1 MNTNKLSTTSC
12 ISRKIYYQFANHSP
26 NHPAYAECRSA
37 SNKSML
43 PLDMK
48 LMSIAADTP
57 STTALILL
65 TLLMPRTEKKLLREK
80 SEAKDMDAPREKS
93 DTKEQTARTESHE

>member
-1 MNTNKLSTTSC
+1 
-12 ISRKIYYQFANHSP
+12 
-26 NHPAYAECRSA
+26 
-37 SNKSML
+37 ML